1 MSDLL
6 LLPVLELVLISAGFG
21 LIIGSFLNVFI
32 YRFRTGKSLSGN
44 SHCLSCATPL
54 KWFELFPVVSYLGLR
69 GRCRTCGCKIPSRY
83 ALVES
88 FTAVLFVFSAFQ
100 ATSLIELLFLW
111 VVMSVLVVV
120 FVYDLNH
127 YIIPDSTVVTLLL
140 LTGGWLGYSY
150 YLGMPLQSVLFDVLA
165 AALGAS
171 FFLALWLISRG
182 QWLGF
187 GDVKLALPLGLLV
200 GSAKVFS
207 MIVFSFWIGAA
218 ISLTLVGFAKLQRG
232 KLGLLFGTPRLT
244 IKSVVPFAPFLIA
257 GCLLVFFTQL
267 NVINLF
273 SF

>member
-1 MSDLL
+1 MPDPLSLSL
-6 LLPVLELVLISAGFG
+6 SQTIFASAGFG

-32 YRFRTGKSLSGN
+32 YRFRTGKSLSGS

-54 KWFELFPVVSYLGLR
+54 KWFELFPVLSYICLV
-69 GRCRTCGCKIPSRY
+69 GRCRTCGSRIPSRY

-88 FTAVLFVFSAFQ
+88 FTALLFVLSAFH
-100 ATSLIELLFLW
+100 ASSLIEMLFLW
-111 VVMSVLVVV
+111 VVMAVLVVV

-127 YIIPDSTVVTLLL
+127 YIIPDSTVITLTLL
-140 LTGGWLGYSY
+140 TSGWLGYSY
-150 YLGMPLQSVLFDVLA
+150 FLGRPPESLLYDVLA
-165 AALGAS
+165 AAVGAG
-171 FFLALWLISRG
+171 FFFALWLVSRG

-187 GDVKLALPLGLLV
+187 GDVKLAFPLGLLV

-207 MIVFSFWIGAA
+207 MVVFSFWIGAV
-218 ISLTLVGFAKLQRG
+218 ISLILIGFAKLQRG

-267 NVINLF
+267 NAINLL

>member
-1 MSDLL
+1 MQDLL
-6 LLPVLELVLISAGFG
+6 LLPTIQLVLISAGFG

-32 YRFRTGKSLSGN
+32 YRFRTGKSLSGS

-54 KWFELFPVVSYLGLR
+54 KWFELFPVISYVCLR
-69 GRCRTCGCKIPSRY
+69 GRCRSCGCRIPPRY

-88 FTAVLFVFSAFQ
+88 FTALLFVLTALQVS
-100 ATSLIELLFLW
+100 SLVELLFLW

-127 YIIPDSTVVTLLL
+127 YIIPDSTVIVLTLL
-140 LTGGWLGYSY
+140 TTGWLGYMSF
-150 YLGMPLQSVLFDVLA
+150 LGMPTSYILWDILA
-165 AALGAS
+165 AALGSS
-171 FFLALWLISRG
+171 FFLALWLVSRG

-187 GDVKLALPLGLLV
+187 GDVKLAFPLGLLV

-218 ISLTLVGFAKLQRG
+218 ISLCIVGLAKVQRG